1 MSDIN
6 TLKPHPAAA
15 PGNAELFLGF
25 LWLGLIGFGGVLPM
39 ARSMLVERR
48 RWLSS
53 EQFTELLGL
62 CQFLPG
68 GNVINLSVAVGMEF
82 RGLRGALC
90 ALLGLISAPT
100 AIVVGLGVV
109 YARFQNDPHVQ
120 HVFAGLAAAAAGLLL
135 STGIKML
142 LPLRGK
148 WPALA
153 IVALALIAIAWLRL
167 PLLPTH
173 AGAGA
178 AEHSSDV
185 AVAVMSGVLM
195 ALALIFTELSLLAF
209 GGGMTILPEMQ
220 RQVVEVHQ
228 WMSAQE
234 FSALFAMA
242 QAAPGPNM
250 MIVPLV
256 GWHVAGWAGLLVSSI
271 AKFGPSSIVTLLVM
285 GAWRRLR
292 IARGAASCRPDWC
305 R

>member
-1 MSDIN
+1 MIPDIKTSDVEWQCHVRYQYVK
-6 TLKPHPAAA
+6 TALAAA
-15 PGNAELFLGF
+15 PGNAALFLGF

-48 RWLSS
+48 RWLNA

-142 LPLRGK
+142 LPLRANGRR
-148 WPALA
+148 W
-153 IVALALIAIAWLRL
+153 R
-167 PLLPTH
+167 
-173 AGAGA
+173 
-178 AEHSSDV
+178 SS
-185 AVAVMSGVLM
+185 
-195 ALALIFTELSLLAF
+195 
-209 GGGMTILPEMQ
+209 
-220 RQVVEVHQ
+220 R
-228 WMSAQE
+228 
-234 FSALFAMA
+234 
-242 QAAPGPNM
+242 
-250 MIVPLV
+250 
-256 GWHVAGWAGLLVSSI
+256 
-271 AKFGPSSIVTLLVM
+271 
-285 GAWRRLR
+285 WR
-292 IARGAASCRPDWC
+292 
-305 R
+305 

>member
-15 PGNAELFLGF
+15 PGNAELFVGF
-25 LWLGLIGFGGVLPM
+25 LWLGLIGFGGVLPL

-48 RWLSS
+48 RWLSG

-135 STGIKML
+135 
-142 LPLRGK
+142 PLRGK

-167 PLLPTH
+167 PLLPT
-173 AGAGA
+173 
-178 AEHSSDV
+178 
-185 AVAVMSGVLM
+185 MLVL
-195 ALALIFTELSLLAF
+195 APLSILL
-209 GGGMTILPEMQ
+209 MW
-220 RQVVEVHQ
+220 R
-228 WMSAQE
+228 W
-234 FSALFAMA
+234 
-242 QAAPGPNM
+242 
-250 MIVPLV
+250 
-256 GWHVAGWAGLLVSSI
+256 
-271 AKFGPSSIVTLLVM
+271 PS
-285 GAWRRLR
+285 
-292 IARGAASCRPDWC
+292 
-305 R
+305 